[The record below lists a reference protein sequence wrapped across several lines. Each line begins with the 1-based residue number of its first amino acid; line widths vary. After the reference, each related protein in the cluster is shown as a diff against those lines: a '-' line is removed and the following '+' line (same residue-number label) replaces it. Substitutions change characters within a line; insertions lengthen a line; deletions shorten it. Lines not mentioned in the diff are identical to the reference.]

1 MAYGIASP
9 DSTDVV
15 IDNNNI
21 TAVGV
26 GAIGVGFVNDAN
38 VEVDGNIINITGDD
52 YTTVST
58 YEKIGTGN
66 AAILDK
72 SGNTGVVIGE
82 NTIIENCPLTI
93 TDANYDTY
101 FNEDGTIKD
110 DAPINANDLIF
121 LGELNNK
128 KFVIDI
134 PLTVKGANGNKL
146 TNTTIDLVEG
156 ADGTVIDGLN
166 IEFTGNNPTGI
177 IYAKD
182 VSDIVI
188 SNNNILITDCTS
200 QMMGIQ
206 ILSEGTKTNNIVI
219 ANNTVDITGTSK
231 YIYGIDAYSEYS
243 IAGATID
250 GLVIDGNDVTINGAS
265 TMAEAIYV
273 SIASNVEIT
282 NNEVTTT
289 SPGRAY
295 GIAASSVN
303 GLNASDNTLN
313 VNATTTGM
321 AYAMAITGTSDS
333 NIADNTITV
342 EGTGAIGIA
351 LKNDNTAN
359 IEGNTITVT
368 GGDFETATATSSL
381 GKANAGIYNKG
392 GCTDL
397 TIGENTI
404 VVNGPKLIDDST
416 YDQYFGADGKL
427 KDDCSIVDGDTLL
440 LGTLTNKKL
449 ITDIPLDI
457 KGLSGNN
464 LVNTTISLIAGADG
478 TNVTNL
484 NMNYEDDGSATFAI
498 IAVNDG
504 VSDVIIADNT
514 INAVTA
520 TSWNYD
526 MAISVYGA
534 PEGSENIA
542 ITGNTIT
549 MSGNAGGLYGIDV
562 QNYDPYWNK
571 GNGTTGLNISD
582 NTITIAG
589 SGMAEPIYVYYCKDV
604 LVDNNK
610 ITSSSTGGDAYGIGT
625 GSNSNITLTNNE
637 IEVTS
642 ENNMAYGISST
653 SSTDVVIDDNNITAS
668 GVGAVGIG
676 VQSDENVEIDG
687 NKIDITGGDFTG
699 LFTYDTLGTA
709 NAAILN
715 KGESTTNLNVGE
727 NALTENG
734 KAAERIITGNGTKD
748 LQNII
753 DDAEAGST
761 VDLTGLYFKDVGTVV
776 LDKDIAITGGKII
789 GAENADIFEI
799 APKSENGPSEV
810 NITGVNILVNNGNT
824 IVKVTGENATDGT
837 SIEVPAINIKDNNI
851 ELANDNVVA
860 ESVTVLELDSE
871 RPVLSPTND
880 IAINGNTIAA
890 GIDPFDFKVTSI
902 TSGGDTVITP
912 QDIVP
917 EKKAT
922 VIHYENMNTT
932 AVDQSVD
939 GRVGEWFEFKLT
951 DTEGNPIAN
960 TPMQIGFLG
969 VVYDESYGIVTDA
982 NGVAKLQIN
991 LGWKNDYTFAICFLG
1006 NDEYNASFVVAK
1018 INVAPQKG
1026 SLTVP
1031 NKSYSASAK
1040 TKTLTATFKSAS
1052 GKPVAGKKITFTVNG
1067 KTYSAKTNDKGV
1079 ASVNVSLSKKGTY
1092 SFTAKFATNGMY
1104 ATMTKTAKLTIK

>member
-1 MAYGIASP
+1 MILTSMK
-9 DSTDVV
+9 TD
-15 IDNNNI
+15 
-21 TAVGV
+21 
-26 GAIGVGFVNDAN
+26 
-38 VEVDGNIINITGDD
+38 
-52 YTTVST
+52 
-58 YEKIGTGN
+58 
-66 AAILDK
+66 
-72 SGNTGVVIGE
+72 
-82 NTIIENCPLTI
+82 
-93 TDANYDTY
+93 DTY

-219 ANNTVDITGTSK
+219 ANNTVDI
-231 YIYGIDAYSEYS
+231 
-243 IAGATID
+243 ID